1 MHIEF
6 FLEEPSAEFALKAI
20 LPKIISDNIS
30 CYFYV
35 FRGKQ
40 DLLGNLSTRLK
51 GYRYWMLDDQRIMV
65 LIDEDRQDCLEL
77 KAALATIAHEAGL
90 VTKSSATSKSNFQVV
105 NRIVIE
111 ELEAWFFGDPKAV
124 RKAFPRVS
132 KTFEHQAKFRNPDAI
147 TGGTH
152 EALERLL
159 KRHYRRGLTKTVVAQ
174 KIASHMEPNCNT
186 SKSFQVFVEGL
197 KACVGEDGLRNQDSF
212 SPTT

>member
-30 CYFYV
+30 RYFYV

-40 DLLGNLSTRLK
+40 DLLGNLFTHLK
-51 GYRYWMLDDQRIMV
+51 GYRHRMLDDQRIMV

-77 KAALATIAHEAGL
+77 KAVLEKIAHEAGL
-90 VTKSSATSKSNFQVV
+90 VTKSSATSQSNFQVV

-111 ELEAWFFGDPKAV
+111 ELEAWFFGDPNAV

-132 KTFEHQAKFRNPDAI
+132 KTFEHQAKYRNPDAI

-159 KRHYRRGLTKTVVAQ
+159 KRHYRSGLTKTAVAQ
-174 KIASHMEPNCNT
+174 KIASYMEPSRNR
-186 SKSFQVFVEGL
+186 SRSFQVFVEGL
-197 KACVGEDGLRNQDSF
+197 QACVGEDGLRNQDSF